1 MEFSKNKKA
10 QDSQRRIYKG
20 LRQILK
26 RKDLKDITV
35 VDIQKECDISRA
47 TFYRN
52 FNNIIDVLEVIF
64 NWYYDEYEE
73 LRKKENDQLLFFFN
87 YWVLHK
93 DLLTITV
100 ENKLDI
106 LKKCIIK
113 YSANK
118 DTIFIEAKHALIAA
132 IIMYWSKDNK
142 DITPLELEKKV
153 IFELGSEAAS
163 LLIK

>member
-20 LRQILK
+20 LREILK
-26 RKDLKDITV
+26 RKDLKNVTV
-35 VDIQKECDISRA
+35 VDIQKECNISRA

-52 FNNIIDVLEVIF
+52 FNNVIDVLEVIF

-73 LRKKENDQLLFFFN
+73 LRKNESDQLSFFFR
-87 YWVLHK
+87 YWYLHR

-113 YSANK
+113 YSKNQ
-118 DTIFIEAKHALIAA
+118 DPIFIEAKHALIAS
-132 IIMYWSKDNK
+132 IIMYWSTNRN
-142 DITPLELEKKV
+142 ITPEDLEVKV
-153 IFELGSEAAS
+153 KEQLNTISYN
-163 LLIK
+163 LLIE